1 MKVLILKNIASEGP
15 GTIGEFLDEKNI
27 PYQVLNMFEPGEMP
41 DVSDFTHLVIMGGP
55 MAVYAMEKF
64 PFMYIEAAAIRSFIK
79 NKKAVLGIC
88 LGAQLIAYALDADV
102 YSGGTEEAGWCNVE
116 LTAEG
121 MEDNVMSSIS
131 VNDTPFAEVFQ
142 WHGDTFDLPEKAV
155 RMSSSELYENQAF
168 RFRENVYGLQFHI
181 EVTPEIVRQ
190 WFAGEKGDNIENM
203 FTQSDDIYPEYR
215 KRANM
220 FYERFF
226 V

>member
-1 MKVLILKNIASEGP
+1 
-15 GTIGEFLDEKNI
+15 
-27 PYQVLNMFEPGEMP
+27 MFEPGEMP

-88 LGAQLIAYALDADV
+88 LGAQLIAYALGADV
-102 YSGGTEEAGWCNVE
+102 YPGGTEEAGWCQVE
-116 LTAEG
+116 LTTEG
-121 MEDNVMSSIS
+121 MEDSVMSSIS
-131 VNDTPFAEVFQ
+131 VNSTPFAEVFQ

-190 WFAGEKGDNIENM
+190 WFAGEKGDSIENM
-203 FTQSDDIYPEYR
+203 FTQGDAIYPEYR
-215 KRANM
+215 KRANT